1 MTKLKKRNGAS
12 TPKKWSGASTLKRN
26 RPLDPSRPISEEE
39 IITAC
44 KDANTFII
52 SLPEGFET
60 IVSSSG
66 SMLSGGQKQRLTI
79 ARALLRAAPILILD
93 ETTASLDS
101 DSEKLVQEALN
112 ATSRGRTTVAIAHRL
127 STIQHAD
134 IIYILDK
141 GMVVE
146 KCSHSEL
153 IKMRGAYYKL
163 VQI

>member
-1 MTKLKKRNGAS
+1 MFSLVSEEQAIY
-12 TPKKWSGASTLKRN
+12 SGTIRENLIIG
-26 RPLDPSRPISEEE
+26 LDPSRPISEEE

-44 KDANTFII
+44 KDANIYTFII
-52 SLPEGFET
+52 SLPEGFAT
-60 IVSSSG
+60 IVGSSG

-79 ARALLRAAPILILD
+79 DRALLRAAPILILD
-93 ETTASLDS
+93 EATASLDS
-101 DSEKLVQEALN
+101 DSKKLVQEALN

-141 GMVVE
+141 GTVVE
-146 KCSHSEL
+146 KGSHSEL